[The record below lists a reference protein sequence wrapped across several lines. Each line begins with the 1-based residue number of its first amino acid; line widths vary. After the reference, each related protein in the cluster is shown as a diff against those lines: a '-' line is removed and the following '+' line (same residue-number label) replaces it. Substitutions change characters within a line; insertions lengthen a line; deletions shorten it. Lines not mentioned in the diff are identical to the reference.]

1 MTIDVSL
8 IFQRRYPIGRD
19 PSFTRS
25 SEMTEESKLLK
36 QKENLDDM
44 LKAVGMSYP
53 LAVEEVYRLRAI
65 EAAHEK
71 KPEPLEDYYTHYVCE
86 CGFTQAWGPH
96 ADTPCVKCGGKLKL
110 ISEPKV

>member
-1 MTIDVSL
+1 M
-8 IFQRRYPIGRD
+8 P
-19 PSFTRS
+19 
-25 SEMTEESKLLK
+25 EKSKLLK

-44 LKAVGMSYP
+44 IEATGKDYP
-53 LAVEEVYRLRAI
+53 LAVEEVKRLRTV
-65 EAAHEK
+65 EAVHEK

-96 ADTPCVKCGGKLKL
+96 ADVPCVKCGGKLKL